1 MGEHMRLRTTRA
13 RAFAAATA
21 AAAVTTT
28 GLVATATTADAAAS
42 IPTVTVHMSASK
54 ITFTGGGASTAN
66 GVTTIHAGRIHFH
79 VVTASGDHVLQLLRF
94 HNGYTAQQA
103 QTDINDAFSGNVAA
117 VQRVDHGV
125 VFRGG
130 AEALPKHPG
139 DMVVSLPATQFM
151 AVDQNG
157 NAGAMLN
164 VVGTAPSRVNQQ
176 VAGYFTAYTYGWVP
190 SSRLPASGWVKV
202 ANSADQPHF
211 LVMQHVKSTTTS
223 AMVSKSFASPS
234 QSQPSWALKETAQS
248 GVIAAGTSQIL
259 HYNLPA
265 GKYLVACFWPD
276 YFTGMPH
283 AYMGMWKLVT
293 LH

>member
-1 MGEHMRLRTTRA
+1 MRIRSTRA
-13 RAFAAATA
+13 RTLAVASAAAI
-21 AAAVTTT
+21 VTTT
-28 GLVATATTADAAAS
+28 GLVSAATTADAASSA
-42 IPTVTVHMSASK
+42 IPTVTVHMSASQ
-54 ITFTGGGASTAN
+54 ITCSGGAATTAN
-66 GVTTIHAGRIHFH
+66 GVTAVHGGRIHFH
-79 VVTASGDHVLQLLRF
+79 VVTAAGDHVLQLLRL
-94 HNGYTAQQA
+94 HNGYTIQQA
-103 QTDINDAFSGNVAA
+103 GSDLNDAFNGNVAA
-117 VQRVDHGV
+117 VQRVDNGV

-157 NAGAMLN
+157 NAGAVLK
-164 VVGTAPSRVNQQ
+164 VIGKAPARALQPYSGT
-176 VAGYFTAYTYGWVP
+176 YTAYSYGWVA
-190 SSRLPASGWVKV
+190 SSHLPASGWVKV

-211 LVMQHVKSTTTS
+211 LVLQHVKSTTTN
-223 AMVSKSFASPS
+223 AMVRKSFASNS
-234 QSQPSWALKETAQS
+234 QAQPSWALKETAQS
-248 GVIAAGTSQIL
+248 GVIAKGTSQML

-283 AYMGMWKLVT
+283 AFMGMWKLVT